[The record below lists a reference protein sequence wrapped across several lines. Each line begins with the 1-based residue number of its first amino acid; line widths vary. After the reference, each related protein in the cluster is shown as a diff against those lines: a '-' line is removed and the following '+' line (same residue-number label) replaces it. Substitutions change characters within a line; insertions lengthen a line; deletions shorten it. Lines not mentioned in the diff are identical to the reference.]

1 MMEYEVTP
9 QRQKYLDARGY
20 TILTA
25 CPGSGKTTSIV
36 YKLGILTSECLQK
49 YGKYR
54 GIACLSFTNKACCE
68 IKEKYSNIHKRTLS
82 YPNVVCTIDSF
93 ITENILLPY
102 WRVCPI
108 MESRPI
114 IVNDEDVLRGI
125 YVMNTGD
132 KEIPICGFQGEL
144 ASLLHQYNPAKIDI
158 GCSCHIDIGHTC
170 YYYNNKPIRNDL
182 KEYAKQVVRHRLK
195 KGYLN
200 SQDVVWLAAYI
211 LKSNPAIASAL
222 ASRYPYIIVDEAQD
236 TSEMQTQLFDELIRN
251 GLENIEYVGDVCQ
264 SIYEWRQ
271 ASPDNFENL
280 KKRTGWNVL
289 DFTENRRSVQRIIDT
304 YSLLRAKGTPKIN
317 SYEVDDMNIPVVVY
331 KYDKTNI
338 NVVIHNFMSKCQ
350 AKGLSNCH
358 ILTRGK
364 GLIRSVHGVTEKM
377 EYWKSIIPYLLI
389 KAIND
394 KLENKYTNAI
404 KHLLHVYAELKFASG
419 QVSEKRDFVKNGHDD
434 ISMRASM
441 IELLSKLP
449 SMDESIASW
458 TAKAQ
463 NILKEHFSLIIDVDF
478 QPYKKKT
485 GYKMSE
491 LRNEPMSKYYGSDN
505 DNIKDNQF
513 QIETIHSSKGASYG
527 GVLLFLRENSM
538 GQSVSLKD
546 FTSKSPM
553 TEKQRLLYVACSR
566 AEQYLAIA
574 IPTKF
579 ADKEIKKCLHIQ
591 DNQILKIGLQESLF

>member
-9 QRQKYLDARGY
+9 QRQTYLDARGF

-36 YKLGILTSECLQK
+36 YKLGMLTSECLQK

-54 GIACLSFTNKACCE
+54 GIACLSFTNKACNE
-68 IKEKYSNIHKRTLS
+68 IKEKYYSIHKKTLT
-82 YPNVVCTIDSF
+82 YPNIVCTIDSF

-102 WRVCPI
+102 WRLCNI

-114 IVNDEDVLRGI
+114 IVNDEDVLHGI
-125 YVMNTGD
+125 YLMKTGN
-132 KEIPICGFQGEL
+132 KERSICGFQGDL
-144 ASLLHQYNPAKIDI
+144 ASLLHQYNPEKIDI
-158 GCSCHIDIGHTC
+158 GCSC
-170 YYYNNKPIRNDL
+170 YYYNNKKIKEDF
-182 KEYAKQVVRHRLK
+182 KEYAKQVVRYRLI

-200 SQDVVWLAAYI
+200 SQDVVWLAARI
-211 LKSNPAIASAL
+211 LQLHPNVSSAL

-236 TSEMQTQLFDELIRN
+236 TSEMQTQLFDELIQN
-251 GLENIEYVGDVCQ
+251 GLENIEYVGDVSQ

-271 ASPDNFENL
+271 ASPQNFEDL
-280 KKRTGWNVL
+280 KKRDGWNIL
-289 DFTENRRSVQRIIDT
+289 NFTENRRSVQRIIDT
-304 YSLLRAKGTPKIN
+304 YSLLRTHGEPKIN
-317 SYEVDDMNIPVVVY
+317 SYKVDDMNIPVVVY

-338 NVVIHNFMSKCQ
+338 NVVIHDFMSKCQ
-350 AKGLSNCH
+350 ARGLSNCH

-364 GLIRSVHGVTEKM
+364 GLIRSVHGVTEDLK
-377 EYWKSIIPYLLI
+377 YWKSIIPYLLI
-389 KAIND
+389 KAVND
-394 KLENKYTNAI
+394 KLENKYPNAI
-404 KHLLHVYAELKFASG
+404 KHLLHVYAELKYASG
-419 QVSEKRDFVKNGHDD
+419 QVSEKREFVKNGCDD
-434 ISMRASM
+434 ISMRANM

-449 SMDESIASW
+449 SMDESIVSW
-458 TAKAQ
+458 TAKTQ
-463 NILKEHFSLIIDVDF
+463 NILKEHFSLTVDVDF

-491 LRNEPMSKYYGSDN
+491 LRKKPMSKYYGSDN
-505 DNIKDNQF
+505 DNIKENQF

-527 GVLLFLRENSM
+527 GVLLFLREDSR
-538 GQSVSLKD
+538 GQSVSLND

-566 AEQYLAIA
+566 AEQFLAIA

-579 ADKEIKKCLHIQ
+579 TDKAIKKRLNVQ
-591 DNQILKIGLQESLF
+591 DDQILKIGLQQSLF